1 MISTFGK
8 IQGTEENL
16 LAVHGQE
23 TECCFHE
30 RKESAKS

>member
-16 LAVHGQE
+16 FAVHGRE
-23 TECCFHE
+23 TGCCFRE